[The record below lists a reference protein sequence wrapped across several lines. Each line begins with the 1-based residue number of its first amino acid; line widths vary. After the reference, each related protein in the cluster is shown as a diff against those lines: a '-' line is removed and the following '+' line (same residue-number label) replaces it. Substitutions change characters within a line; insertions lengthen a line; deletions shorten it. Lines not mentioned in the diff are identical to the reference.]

1 MNKIKDLSPLFTA
14 GIFLL
19 AFLALLLS
27 GFNLMLGPIKE
38 NQARFEKR
46 LDRIEAKLDQILTHK
61 KPMANLK

>member
-1 MNKIKDLSPLFTA
+1 MKELSPLFTA

-27 GFNLMLGPIKE
+27 GFNSMLNAQIEPVKD

-46 LDRIEAKLDQILTHK
+46 LDRIESKLDQVLTHK
-61 KPMANLK
+61 KAMAN